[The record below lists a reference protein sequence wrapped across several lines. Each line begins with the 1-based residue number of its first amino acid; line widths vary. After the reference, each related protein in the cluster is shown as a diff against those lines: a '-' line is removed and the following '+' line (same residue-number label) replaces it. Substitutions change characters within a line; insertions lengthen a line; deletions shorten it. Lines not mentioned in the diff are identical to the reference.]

1 MSAAGGPGAT
11 WPGPTRD
18 EIEEAAAVLH
28 GIAHRTPVETSAGL
42 ARHCGVPVHLK
53 LENLQRAGS
62 FKIRGAYLRMSRLS
76 AAERAAGVVAASAGN
91 HAQGVALAA
100 SLLGVPA
107 TIVMPVDA
115 ALPKLAATRGY
126 GAEVIQ
132 EGTSLAESL
141 EVAHHLGERTGRV
154 LIHPYDHR
162 DVVTGQATVGREIL
176 QQVPDVRTIIVPTG
190 GGGLLAGVAAAMRVL
205 ASHVRVIGVQAE
217 TAAAYPASL
226 DAGHPILRTDLAT
239 MADGIAVGLPG
250 QVPFDIVREH
260 VDQIRTVNEE
270 ELAAA
275 VLLLVERA
283 KQVVEPSGAAG
294 VAALLRMAHDVAG
307 RPAALGGPSGA
318 PREPLEGPVV
328 VVLSGGNV
336 DPLVLLRILRRGLSV
351 AGRYLR
357 VTVRVPDSPGGLAT
371 VLAVVAAAGGNV
383 VAVEH
388 RRTAEDLGIGD
399 VDIHLEI
406 EAKGPAHRTTVL
418 EALAAQVGD
427 VLPDASDARN
437 R

>member
-1 MSAAGGPGAT
+1 MSGAP
-11 WPGPTRD
+11 WPGPTLA
-18 EIEEAAAVLH
+18 EIEEAAALLD
-28 GIAHRTPVETSAGL
+28 GIAHRTPVETSATLGGL
-42 ARHCGVPVHLK
+42 AGVPVYLK

-62 FKIRGAYLRMSRLS
+62 FKIRGGYLRMSRLS
-76 AAERAAGVVAASAGN
+76 ADERRAGVVAASAGN

-100 SLLGVPA
+100 ALLGMPA

-132 EGTSLAESL
+132 RGTTLAESL
-141 EVAHHLGERTGRV
+141 EVARALGEETGRV
-154 LIHPYDHR
+154 LVHPYDHR
-162 DVVTGQATVGREIL
+162 DVVTGQATVGLEIL
-176 QQVPDVRTIIVPTG
+176 AQVPDVRTVIVPTG
-190 GGGLLAGVAAAMRVL
+190 GGGLLAGVTAAMRV
-205 ASHVRVIGVQAE
+205 AAPHVRVIGVQAE
-217 TAAAYPASL
+217 AAAAYPASL
-226 DAGHPILRTDLAT
+226 AAGHPVLRTEMTT

-250 QVPFDIVREH
+250 QVPFDIIARH
-260 VDQIRTVNEE
+260 VDEIRTVTEE

-275 VLLLVERA
+275 VLFLVERA

-294 VAALLRMAHDVAG
+294 VAALLRMAHDAAG
-307 RPAALGGPSGA
+307 RAAAPGPRAGGD
-318 PREPLEGPVV
+318 EPLAGPVA

-371 VLAVVAAAGGNV
+371 VLAVVAEAGGNV

-406 EAKGPAHRTTVL
+406 EAKGPAHRTAVL
-418 EALAAQVGD
+418 DALAAKVGH
-427 VLPDASDARN
+427 VLPDASNART

>member
-1 MSAAGGPGAT
+1 MGAAAPS
-11 WPGPTRD
+11 WPGPSAA
-18 EIEEAAAVLH
+18 EIGEAAALLR
-28 GIAHRTPVETSAGL
+28 GIVHRTPVETSATLGRL
-42 ARHCGVPVHLK
+42 AGVPVYLK
-53 LENLQRAGS
+53 MENLQRAGS

-76 AAERAAGVVAASAGN
+76 DAERRAGVVAASAGN

-100 SLLGVPA
+100 SLLGIPV

-126 GAEVIQ
+126 GAEVIL

-141 EVAHHLGERTGRV
+141 EVARRLGDETGRV

-162 DVVTGQATVGREIL
+162 DVVTGQATVGLEIL
-176 QQVPDVRTIIVPTG
+176 EQVPDVRTVIVPTG
-190 GGGLLAGVAAAMRVL
+190 GGGLLAGITAAVRHRAE
-205 ASHVRVIGVQAE
+205 HVRVIGVQAE
-217 TAAAYPASL
+217 AAAAYPASL
-226 DAGHPILRTDLAT
+226 TAGHPVLRTGMTT

-250 QVPFDIVREH
+250 QVPFDIIATQ
-260 VDQIRTVNEE
+260 VDQIRTVTEE

-275 VLLLVERA
+275 VLFLVERA

-307 RPAALGGPSGA
+307 PPAAGSSTAGDALP
-318 PREPLEGPVV
+318 GPVV

-357 VTVRVPDSPGGLAT
+357 VTVRVPDSPGGLAA
-371 VLAVVAAAGGNV
+371 VLAVVASAGGNV

-406 EAKGPAHRTTVL
+406 EAKGPAHRQAVL
-418 EALAAQVGD
+418 DALAGRVGH
-427 VLPDASDARN
+427 VIPDASNARTH
-437 R
+437 